1 MASNPSSSAAGGGGD
16 HGGARLED
24 LALDKVAE
32 AADAVAAASSAG
44 EVVRAIHAVA
54 AIVFPVDSAA
64 VAGTVDEPFG
74 SQPVISTMQ
83 VMDGIHK
90 SGVWGVECWL
100 FC

>member
-1 MASNPSSSAAGGGGD
+1 MASNPSSSAARAAGSQGGG

-54 AIVFPVDSAA
+54 ALVFPVDSAA
-64 VAGTVDEPFG
+64 VAGEAPNPNPTCPLFPF
-74 SQPVISTMQ
+74 ISFAVT
-83 VMDGIHK
+83 
-90 SGVWGVECWL
+90 WGV
-100 FC
+100 

>member
-54 AIVFPVDSAA
+54 ALVFPVDSAA
-64 VAGTVDEPFG
+64 VAGEAPNPNPTCPLFPF
-74 SQPVISTMQ
+74 ISFAVT
-83 VMDGIHK
+83 
-90 SGVWGVECWL
+90 WGV
-100 FC
+100 